1 MTQGDDQASQAKERT
16 EETRSFLRNEVL
28 LVLQH
33 LLGYPAEYSLHP
45 FPVRELPS
53 LGLVELGDDVG
64 EPVHLGFRCPA
75 GGRWPGPV

>member
-1 MTQGDDQASQAKERT
+1 MPDPPEGGVQLDPGI
-16 EETRSFLRNEVL
+16 LVL

-33 LLGYPAEYSLHP
+33 LLGYPAEYSLHS

-53 LGLVELGDDVG
+53 LGLAELSDDVG